1 MLKLLKN
8 FTFLLAH
15 FSLALNQDS
24 KYDIAFFYLQL
35 RSVTVAQVAVVK
47 ERDAEKKQL
56 PELTSRGKP

>member
-24 KYDIAFFYLQL
+24 KYDIAFFYLQP
-35 RSVTVAQVAVVK
+35 RSVTVAVVRV
-47 ERDAEKKQL
+47 RDAEKKQL

>member
-24 KYDIAFFYLQL
+24 KYDIAFFHLQP

-47 ERDAEKKQL
+47 VRDAEKKQL